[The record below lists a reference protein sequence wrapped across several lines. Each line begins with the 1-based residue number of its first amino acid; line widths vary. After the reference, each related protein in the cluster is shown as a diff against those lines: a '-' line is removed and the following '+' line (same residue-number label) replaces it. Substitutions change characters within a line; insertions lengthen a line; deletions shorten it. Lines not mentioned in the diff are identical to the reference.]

1 MTEWLKPWIRYRND
15 WLYGSNGA
23 RIQVSINNKR
33 MTSTQEV
40 VTTNKNRI
48 SRQLLKGWQL
58 YLLLILP
65 LLYLALFRYAPM
77 YGAQI
82 AFKNYS
88 ITKGIMESPWVGIAN
103 FSRFFHS
110 YDFWRILT
118 NTLLLSLYH
127 LLATFPFPILLALGL
142 NYIHHVRFRKTLQLV
157 TYAPH
162 FISVVVMVGLIL
174 QFLSPRIGPLASL
187 SEWLGFTMPNV
198 MGDPNWFKSVYVWS
212 DVWQH
217 TGFSCI
223 IFLAALAGIDP
234 ALHEAAL
241 MDGASK
247 VRRMWHIDLP
257 GIMPIA
263 IIMLIL
269 NVGHIFD
276 LGFEKVLLMQNPLN
290 TRTSEIID
298 TYVYNVG
305 LKSAV
310 PNFSYASAI
319 GLFKNVIAF
328 ILVMSVNQLSKKFG
342 QSSLW

>member
-1 MTEWLKPWIRYRND
+1 
-15 WLYGSNGA
+15 
-23 RIQVSINNKR
+23 
-33 MTSTQEV
+33 
-40 VTTNKNRI
+40 
-48 SRQLLKGWQL
+48 
-58 YLLLILP
+58 LLLALP
-65 LLYLALFRYAPM
+65 LLYLLLFRYAPM

-88 ITKGIMESPWVGIAN
+88 VTKGIWDSPWTGFAN
-103 FSRFFHS
+103 FNRFFHS
-110 YDFWRILT
+110 YDFWRIMK
-118 NTLLLSLYH
+118 NTLLLSVYH
-127 LLATFPFPILLALGL
+127 LVATFPFPILLAIGL
-142 NYIHHVRFRKTLQLV
+142 NYIRHIRFRQTVQLV

-174 QFLSPRIGPLASL
+174 QFLSPRIGPLAFI
-187 SEWLGFTMPNV
+187 SEWLGFQMPNV
-198 MGDPNWFKSVYVWS
+198 MGDPAWFKSVYVWS

-217 TGFSCI
+217 TGFACI
-223 IFLAALAGIDP
+223 IYLAALAGIDP

-247 VRRMWHIDLP
+247 VRRIWHIDLP

-263 IIMLIL
+263 VILLIM
-269 NVGHIFD
+269 NVGRIFD

-298 TYVYNVG
+298 TFVYNVG
-305 LKSAV
+305 LKSMV

-328 ILVMSVNQLSKKFG
+328 ILVISVNQLSKKFG

>member
-1 MTEWLKPWIRYRND
+1 
-15 WLYGSNGA
+15 
-23 RIQVSINNKR
+23 
-33 MTSTQEV
+33 
-40 VTTNKNRI
+40 
-48 SRQLLKGWQL
+48 LLKGWQL
-58 YLLLILP
+58 YALLLLP

-88 ITKGIMESPWVGIAN
+88 VTKGIMESPWVGFAN
-103 FSRFFHS
+103 FSRFFNS
-110 YDFWRILT
+110 YDFWRIIT
-118 NTLLLSLYH
+118 NTLLLSVYH

-142 NYIHHVRFRKTLQLV
+142 NYIHHARFRKTLQLV

-174 QFLSPRIGPLASL
+174 QFLSPRTGPFAAL
-187 SEWLGFTMPNV
+187 SEWMGFPMPNV
-198 MGDPNWFKSVYVWS
+198 MGDPAWFKSVYVWS

-247 VRRMWHIDLP
+247 VKRMWHIDLP

-298 TYVYNVG
+298 TYVFNVG

>member
-1 MTEWLKPWIRYRND
+1 M
-15 WLYGSNGA
+15 
-23 RIQVSINNKR
+23 VSTNKI
-33 MTSTQEV
+33 S
-40 VTTNKNRI
+40 TNKNRI
-48 SRQLLKGWQL
+48 SSRLLKGWQL
-58 YLLLILP
+58 YVLLILP
-65 LLYLALFRYAPM
+65 LVYLAVFRYAPM

-88 ITKGIMESPWVGIAN
+88 VTKGIMESPWIGFVN
-103 FSRFFHS
+103 FSRFFNS
-110 YDFWRILT
+110 YDFWRIIT

-142 NYIHHVRFRKTLQLV
+142 NYIHHARFRKTLQLV

-162 FISVVVMVGLIL
+162 FISVVVMVGIIL
-174 QFLSPRIGPLASL
+174 QFLSPRIGPFAAI
-187 SEWLGFTMPNV
+187 SEWMGFSMPNV
-198 MGDPNWFKSVYVWS
+198 MGDPAWFKSVYVWS

-247 VRRMWHIDLP
+247 VKRMWHIDLP

-263 IIMLIL
+263 VIMLIL

-290 TRTSEIID
+290 TRSSEIID

>member
-1 MTEWLKPWIRYRND
+1 
-15 WLYGSNGA
+15 
-23 RIQVSINNKR
+23 
-33 MTSTQEV
+33 
-40 VTTNKNRI
+40 
-48 SRQLLKGWQL
+48 
-58 YLLLILP
+58 
-65 LLYLALFRYAPM
+65 M

-88 ITKGIMESPWVGIAN
+88 ITKGIWDSPWIGFNHFI
-103 FSRFFHS
+103 RFFNS
-110 YDFWRILT
+110 YDFWRIMK
-118 NTLLLSLYH
+118 NTLLLSVYH
-127 LLATFPFPILLALGL
+127 LTVTFPFPILFALGL
-142 NYIHHVRFRKTLQLV
+142 HYIANVKFRKLMQLI

-162 FISVVVMVGLIL
+162 FISVVVMVGLIM
-174 QFLSPRIGPLASL
+174 QFLSPRTGPMAAFG
-187 SEWLGFTMPNV
+187 EWLGFQMPNV
-198 MGDPNWFKSVYVWS
+198 MGDAAWFKSVYVWS

-247 VRRMWHIDLP
+247 LRRIWHIDLP

-263 IIMLIL
+263 VILLIL
-269 NVGHIFD
+269 NVGRIFD

-290 TRTSEIID
+290 TRSSEIID
-298 TYVYNVG
+298 TYVYNTG
-305 LKSAV
+305 LKSMV

>member
-1 MTEWLKPWIRYRND
+1 ML
-15 WLYGSNGA
+15 A
-23 RIQVSINNKR
+23 
-33 MTSTQEV
+33 
-40 VTTNKNRI
+40 
-48 SRQLLKGWQL
+48 
-58 YLLLILP
+58 LP
-65 LLYLALFRYAPM
+65 LLYLILFRYAPM

-88 ITKGIMESPWVGIAN
+88 ITKGIWDSPWIGFDHFV
-103 FSRFFHS
+103 RFFKS
-110 YDFWRILT
+110 YDFWRIMQ

-127 LLATFPFPILLALGL
+127 LAATFPFPIAFALGL
-142 NYIHHVRFRKTLQLV
+142 HYIANVRFRQTLQLV

-162 FISVVVMVGLIL
+162 FISVVVMVGLIV
-174 QFLSPRIGPLASL
+174 QFLSPRIGPLAAL
-187 SEWLGFTMPNV
+187 SGWLGFEMPNM
-198 MGDPNWFKSVYVWS
+198 MGDAAWFKSVYVWS

-234 ALHEAAL
+234 ALHEAAH

-247 VRRMWHIDLP
+247 VRRIWHIDLP

-263 IIMLIL
+263 IILLIL
-269 NVGHIFD
+269 NVGRIFD

-290 TRTSEIID
+290 TRSSEIID

-305 LKSAV
+305 LKSMI

-328 ILVMSVNQLSKKFG
+328 ILVMLVNQLSKKFG

>member
-1 MTEWLKPWIRYRND
+1 MIEWLKLLIRYRND

-23 RIQVSINNKR
+23 RIQVGNNNKR
-33 MTSTQEV
+33 MTSAQEV

-142 NYIHHVRFRKTLQLV
+142 NYIHHARFRKTLQLV

-198 MGDPNWFKSVYVWS
+198 MGDPDWFKSVYVWS

-223 IFLAALAGIDP
+223 IFLVALAGIDP

-298 TYVYNVG
+298 TYVFNVG

>member
-1 MTEWLKPWIRYRND
+1 
-15 WLYGSNGA
+15 
-23 RIQVSINNKR
+23 
-33 MTSTQEV
+33 
-40 VTTNKNRI
+40 
-48 SRQLLKGWQL
+48 L
-58 YLLLILP
+58 YLLLALP
-65 LLYLALFRYAPM
+65 LLYLLLFRYAPM

-88 ITKGIMESPWVGIAN
+88 VTKGIWDSPWTGFAN
-103 FSRFFHS
+103 FNRFFHS
-110 YDFWRILT
+110 YDFWRIMK
-118 NTLLLSLYH
+118 NTLLLSVYH
-127 LLATFPFPILLALGL
+127 LVATFPFPILLAIGL
-142 NYIHHVRFRKTLQLV
+142 NYIRHIRFRQTVQLV

-174 QFLSPRIGPLASL
+174 QFLSPRIGPLAFI
-187 SEWLGFTMPNV
+187 SEWLGFQMPNV
-198 MGDPNWFKSVYVWS
+198 MGDPAWFKSVYVWS

-217 TGFSCI
+217 TGFACI
-223 IFLAALAGIDP
+223 IYLAALAGIDP

-247 VRRMWHIDLP
+247 VRRIWHIDLP

-263 IIMLIL
+263 VILLIM
-269 NVGHIFD
+269 NVGRIFD

-298 TYVYNVG
+298 TFVYNVG
-305 LKSAV
+305 LKSMV

-328 ILVMSVNQLSKKFG
+328 ILVISVNQLSKKFG